1 MRVEHHPVIGRSR
14 GFGQLFGLEPRIAI
28 LMLVV
33 DSMLFGGTVM
43 TLGLLIPVSLAAGA
57 ILGFIAFR
65 AQIKW
70 YGDDREAAL
79 IKGLIVGLLTA
90 IPTPLPPLLYLPS
103 GIIGLIHNR
112 QKPPA
117 SLGSRGEPGTAR
129 LTAASRSRTPRS
141 AAE

>member
-1 MRVEHHPVIGRSR
+1 MRVEHHAAIGKSR

-57 ILGFIAFR
+57 ILGFITFR
-65 AQIKW
+65 AQMKW

-90 IPTPLPPLLYLPS
+90 IPTPLPPLLYLPL
-103 GIIGLIHNR
+103 GIVGLIHNR
-112 QKPPA
+112 QKRPA
-117 SLGSRGEPGTAR
+117 SLESRAEPGTAR
-129 LTAASRSRTPRS
+129 LTAASRSRAP
-141 AAE
+141 

>member
-1 MRVEHHPVIGRSR
+1 MRVELHPAIGKSR
-14 GFGQLFGLEPRIAI
+14 GFGQLFGLQPRIAI

-57 ILGFIAFR
+57 ILGFITFR
-65 AQIKW
+65 AQMRW

-103 GIIGLIHNR
+103 GIVGLIHNR
-112 QKPPA
+112 QKRPA
-117 SLGSRGEPGTAR
+117 SLGSRGEPGPAR
-129 LTAASRSRTPRS
+129 LTAASRGRTP
-141 AAE
+141 